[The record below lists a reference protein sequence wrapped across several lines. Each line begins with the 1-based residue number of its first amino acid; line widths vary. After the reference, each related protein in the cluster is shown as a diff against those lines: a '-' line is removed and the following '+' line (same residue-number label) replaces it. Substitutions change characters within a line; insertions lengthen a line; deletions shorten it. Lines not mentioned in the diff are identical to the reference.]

1 VYLFAIPSPA
11 APSENS
17 HASAS
22 LSTRSYLFSTTF
34 DYATGKEVTED
45 HSAELPQAAQQQQFV
60 IDRIEFIGNRRVRSD
75 TLTARIFSRPGDV
88 FNEETLR
95 RDFQALWNTQFF
107 EDVKLRVEDSPNRA
121 NGKIIIFTTASTPFP
136 NPTFSTAS
144 RNARS
149 V

>member
-1 VYLFAIPSPA
+1 WLVARDYHFALTSTA

-17 HASAS
+17 HAAASPSAH
-22 LSTRSYLFSTTF
+22 SYLFSATF

-45 HSAELPQAAQQQQFV
+45 HSAERPQAAQQQQFV

-95 RDFQALWNTQFF
+95 RDFHAPWN
-107 EDVKLRVEDSPNRA
+107 P
-121 NGKIIIFTTASTPFP
+121 
-136 NPTFSTAS
+136 
-144 RNARS
+144 
-149 V
+149 